1 MANEPGAAV
10 RTIFAQLIDRIKER
24 TPVGS
29 NDKPIGRKV
38 YSQLVLGMPIDRR
51 DYMNPWS
58 PVGGA
63 SFREVAAGT
72 ADAPAVADPQVLQAM
87 QAAWKTSLLCKT
99 MLAVTK
105 DGQYRE
111 YPIGRHLDF
120 AYEAI
125 LKGMTPAQI
134 PEESED
140 IKKRRLNAQK
150 VLFKLDADGNPDVFE
165 KAKIYERY
173 LENADALAEAKAILA
188 TENVMAMADPAKAQA
203 WPVTSAKFNR
213 AVKKARDNLISEGA
227 EQVEKALAVIDSI
240 GMPVQATLISKAKEE
255 WDNWNIGLTGVV
267 PGNSPYSLIMPTNWC
282 DPDNH
287 DGWET
292 LTVDQSSYKHW
303 DSDSSNTDTAT
314 SWAQNSESSGG
325 SAGVMFGFAAFA
337 ASGDDA
343 SSNSSWQSSSNTT
356 FRSAFKNSAT
366 NLKIELEYGLC
377 TIIRPWLVSDL
388 FYLKDWFLTNGRKQ
402 SISDGTI
409 DGQANSDENLLPMIP
424 QQFLVV
430 RNVKISTKTWGE
442 DGDSF
447 RNIYSSGQ
455 GSDTSSSSTVEG
467 GGGISLG
474 FISFGGT
481 ASHSEAHASGQTTS
495 FNANNGNA
503 YYGTTFDGETL
514 HIPGAQ
520 IVAFLSDIVPAC
532 PGIDDPSLQV

>member
-10 RTIFAQLIDRIKER
+10 RAVFAQLIDRIKER

-38 YSQLVLGMPIDRR
+38 YSQLILGMPIDRR

-58 PVGGA
+58 PAGGS
-63 SFREVAAGT
+63 SFQ
-72 ADAPAVADPQVLQAM
+72 AVADGSASAPNMGDPKVLQSM

-105 DGQYRE
+105 DGAYRE

-120 AYEAI
+120 AYESI

-140 IKKRRLNAQK
+140 IKKRRLEAQK
-150 VLFKLDADGNPDVFE
+150 VLYKLDADGNPDIFE
-165 KAKIYERY
+165 QTRLYERY
-173 LENADALAEAKAILA
+173 QENTAALASAKADLA
-188 TENVMAMADPAKAQA
+188 AEHAMAMADPVKAQA
-203 WPVTSAKFNR
+203 WPVTSAKWNQ
-213 AVKKARDNLISEGA
+213 AVKRARDKLISQGA

-240 GMPVQATLISKAKEE
+240 GQPVQATLISKAKEA
-255 WDNWNIGLTGVV
+255 WDNWNIGLSGVV
-267 PGNSPYSLIMPTNWC
+267 PGNSPYSLVMPTNWC

-292 LTVDQSSYKHW
+292 LTVDRSTYQHW
-303 DSDSSNTDTAT
+303 DSDSANTQTAS
-314 SWAQNSESSGG
+314 SWAQHSESSGG
-325 SAGVMFGFAAFA
+325 GGGVMFGFAAFA
-337 ASGDDA
+337 ASGG
-343 SSNSSWQSSSNTT
+343 SSSSDSSWQTSSSTT
-356 FRSAFKNSAT
+356 FQNSFKNSAT
-366 NLKIELEYGLC
+366 NLSIELEYGMC

-388 FYLKDWFLTNGRKQ
+388 FYLKDWFLSNGRKL

-409 DGQANSDENLLPMIP
+409 DGQADSEEKLLPMIP
-424 QQFLVV
+424 QQFLVI
-430 RNVKISTKTWGE
+430 RNVKIRTSTWGE
-442 DGDSF
+442 DGNAL
-447 RNIYSSGQ
+447 RQIYGNAQ
-455 GSDTSSSSTVEG
+455 GSTSSSSSTVSG
-467 GGGISLG
+467 GGGVSLG
-474 FISFGGT
+474 FISFGGS
-481 ASHSEAHASGQTTS
+481 ASHSESSAEGQSTS
-495 FNANNGNA
+495 FHANNGNA

-532 PGIDDPSLQV
+532 PGLDDPSLPA